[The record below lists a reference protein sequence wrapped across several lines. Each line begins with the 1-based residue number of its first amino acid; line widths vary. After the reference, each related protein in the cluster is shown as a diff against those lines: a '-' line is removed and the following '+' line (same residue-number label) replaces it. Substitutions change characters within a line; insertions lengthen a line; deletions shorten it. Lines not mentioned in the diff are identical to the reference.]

1 MSPHGSEARPGRE
14 GRRPRPNRPRR
25 QARTRTLLLPQI
37 FGAAV
42 ERSATADAVRFGGE
56 SLTYAELDAR
66 SSKLGRLLIQRGIGP
81 EDRVAL
87 AVPRSFESVVAVWA
101 VAKSG
106 AAFVPVDPKYPVD
119 RVRYMVEDS
128 RAVLGLTVGGV
139 VENLP
144 STVDWLVLDAPD
156 VLGSLEDVPDR
167 AVTYDERVRTLRAD
181 HPAWIIYTSGSTGKP
196 KGVVVTHAGFETFLP
211 ELTDRMQLTPEARVS
226 QFASPSFDAS
236 MLEVLM
242 AAATGSCL
250 VVVPPEVY
258 GGDEL
263 EALLAAE
270 RVSHSFFTPS
280 VLTSLDPQRLPDLTV
295 LGVGGEGFSSELVDR
310 WGAGRRFV
318 NAYGPTESTI
328 ATNLQSLEVGEGAPI
343 GLPLRG
349 IRAYVL
355 DERLSP
361 VADGSVGELYVAGG
375 QVARGYHERPSLTA
389 SRFVANPFLTEDDA
403 GRALF
408 GRVYRT
414 GDLARRSAD
423 GTLTIVG
430 RSDFQVKIR
439 GFRIEL
445 GEVDAVLAGIPGVS
459 FAVTLTLTRPG
470 PGEDDVLVSYVQPVA
485 DTTIDPDHL
494 LDAARKALPRHMVP
508 ATIVV
513 LDSIPL
519 TPNGKLDR
527 EALPEPVFEVREFR
541 APSTPAEETVAG
553 VFAEVLGVD
562 RVGADDDFF
571 DLGGNSLMATRVAAR
586 IGSATNTTVPVRML
600 FEASTVSGLAALLDE
615 QSGMGT
621 RIPLAP
627 VPRPERIPLSLAQQR
642 IWFLSRFDSASP
654 VNNIPLPVRLPA
666 DLCPDALAA
675 ALRDVLARHEVLR
688 TVFPEQDGVGWQ
700 QVLDIDEVDLQLTV
714 DAVTEEEV
722 HARLVRAASTGFDVT
737 TDIPIRV
744 ELLRLPDGEHVLV
757 LVLHHIAADG
767 SSLAPF
773 VRDLLTAYTARSA
786 GSAPEWS
793 ELPVQYAD
801 YTLWQRTVLGDES
814 DPTSLIASQVG
825 YWRTTLDGLPE
836 QIALPF
842 DRPRPQTP
850 SYRGAVHRSVLDGD
864 VHAALAELARKHGVS
879 LFMLVHALY
888 AVTVWRLSG
897 EQDVVVGSPIAGR
910 GEEALDDL
918 VGMFV
923 NTLVLRSRIDPN
935 TPFTEFLQQVQHVDL
950 EAFENADVPFE
961 RLVEVLDPA
970 RATDRHPLF
979 QVALFFQNFAEPN
992 AASGVDA
999 VDAGFVVSKFDLQL
1013 NIVSQGNG
1021 DAPLDVSWQYAVDLF
1036 EHGTVEA
1043 FARRF
1048 ETVLRSA
1055 LGDPEQAIGDLEFM
1069 EGHERRAILSDWNA
1083 TDADGVGGGLLLDE
1097 FFEQVRRSPDAPAVV
1112 FEGESLTYGEFASR
1126 VNRFARNL
1134 ISLGV
1139 GPESRVV
1146 LALGRS
1152 LDLVV
1157 AMYAVVAAGG
1167 AYVPI
1172 DPEHPVER
1180 NRYIL
1185 ETADPVLVLSRAS
1198 DTAAVSSEWSAR
1210 TLLVDELD
1218 LSGVP
1223 SGPLA
1228 DAERIAPVRPGNTAY
1243 VIFTSGSTGRPKG
1256 VAVPHEAIANQMTW
1270 MQHEYRLTPEDVYL
1284 QKTATTFDVSL
1295 WGYFL
1300 PLRVGATLVVTTPDG
1315 HRDPAYLIRLVE
1327 THTVTMTDFVPS
1339 MLSVFAQAVPAG
1351 ALGTVRDVFVIGEA
1365 LPVQSVRE
1373 MRRVG
1378 DARVHNLYGPTEAAV
1393 SFTYADVTEVDAG
1406 VSASIG
1412 VPQWNCRVYVLDSRL
1427 NPTVPGAPGELYL
1440 AGVQLARG
1448 YLNRPDLSAD
1458 RFVAN
1463 PFGAPGE
1470 RMYRTG
1476 DLVRWAAGGT
1486 LEYIGRTDFQVKFRG
1501 QRIELG
1507 EIEAAVVAHPAV
1519 SQVAVEVVSS
1529 PVGDRLVAYVV
1540 FGSGVSVPVEELIE
1554 AIGASLPRYMVPE
1567 QFVVLDEFPLNA
1579 SGKLD
1584 RKSLPAPEFE
1594 TREFRAPS
1602 TPLEE
1607 SVADVFAEVLG
1618 VDRVGADDD
1627 FFARGGNSLLVVR
1640 LVSILERVLEVRIPV
1655 ADLFRTSDVAGL
1667 AAEIERRRTISALAG
1682 SPEGFDSVELGNS
1695 DMFGVLL
1702 PLRKGIPDRSSLFC
1716 IHPIQGLSWSYAGL
1730 APRVDSGVG
1739 IYGLQSPGAAEPDFR
1754 ADSVQQLAKRYVEEI
1769 KQVQASGP
1777 YNLVGWSFGGM
1788 IAHEIAVQLQERGDE
1803 VDSLFLMDSFLRVN
1817 EEEVI
1822 RGLGKDFGI
1831 PVSEVH
1837 LFDDES
1843 EEIRKLH
1850 RRVVEFGGASLAP
1863 SLQQLRGLISAAVDV
1878 PRLINAHHPRV
1889 FSGNIMYFAAKEQ
1902 GADADGA
1909 LQWKPYVDGAVEVVP
1924 VAFSHGELGTP
1935 QALRVVG
1942 DIVNDVLQRGGRD
1955 VCCDGV

>member
-1 MSPHGSEARPGRE
+1 
-14 GRRPRPNRPRR
+14 
-25 QARTRTLLLPQI
+25 LLLPQI

-42 ERSATADAVRFGGE
+42 ERSAPAVAVRFGGE

-66 SSKLGRLLIQRGIGP
+66 SSKLARLLIKRGIGP

-87 AVPRSFESVVAVWA
+87 AIPRSFESVVAVWA

-128 RAVLGLTVGGV
+128 RVVLGLTVGGV

-156 VLGSLEDVPDR
+156 IHSSFEGVPDR
-167 AVTYDERVRTLRAD
+167 AVTYDERVRILRAD

-196 KGVVVTHAGFETFLP
+196 KGVVVTHSGFETFLP
-211 ELTDRMQLTPEARVS
+211 ELVDRMQLTPEARVS

-236 MLEVLM
+236 MLEILM
-242 AAATGSCL
+242 AAASGSCL

-270 RVSHSFFTPS
+270 RVSHAFFTPS
-280 VLTSLDPQRLPDLTV
+280 VLTSLNPQRLPDLTV

-310 WGAGRRFV
+310 WGAVRRFV
-318 NAYGPTESTI
+318 NAYGPTEATI
-328 ATNLQSLEVGEGAPI
+328 TTNLQPLEAGEGTPI
-343 GLPLRG
+343 GIPLRG

-389 SRFVANPFLTEDDA
+389 SRFVANPFLAEDDA

-408 GRVYRT
+408 GRLYRT

-423 GTLTIVG
+423 GTLMIVG

-445 GEVDAVLAGIPGVS
+445 GEIDAVLAGIPGVS
-459 FAVTLTLTRPG
+459 FAVTLTHPG
-470 PGEDDVLVSYVQPVA
+470 PGEDDALVSYVQSAPG
-485 DTTIDPDHL
+485 TSLDPDEL

-527 EALPEPVFEVREFR
+527 DALPEPVFEVREFR
-541 APSTPAEETVAG
+541 APSTAAEEVVAG
-553 VFAEVLGVD
+553 VFAEILGVD
-562 RVGADDDFF
+562 LVGADDDFF
-571 DLGGNSLMATRVAAR
+571 DLGGNSLIATRVAAR
-586 IGSATNTTVPVRML
+586 IGAATNTAVPVRML
-600 FEASTVSGLAALLDE
+600 FEKSTVAGLAAMLDE
-615 QSGMGT
+615 QSETGT

-627 VPRPERIPLSLAQQR
+627 VLRPERIPLSLAQQR

-654 VNNIPLPVRLPA
+654 VNNIPLPVRLPS
-666 DLCPDALAA
+666 DLRPDVLAA
-675 ALRDVLARHEVLR
+675 ALRDVLTRHEVLR

-700 QVLDIDEVDLQLTV
+700 QVLDIDEVDLRLAV
-714 DAVTEEEV
+714 DTVTEEEM
-722 HARLVRAASTGFDVT
+722 HARMARAASTGFDVT
-737 TDIPIRV
+737 TDIPIRI
-744 ELLRLPDGEHVLV
+744 ELLRLLDGEYVLV

-773 VRDLLTAYTARSA
+773 MRDLFAAYTARSD
-786 GSAPEWS
+786 GSAPDWS

-814 DPTSLIASQVG
+814 DPTSLITLQVG
-825 YWRTTLDGLPE
+825 YWRTALNGLPE

-850 SYRGAVHRSVLDGD
+850 SYRGAVHRSVLGGD
-864 VHAALAELARKHGVS
+864 VHAALTELARKQGVS
-879 LFMLVHALY
+879 LFMMMHALY
-888 AVTVWRLSG
+888 AITLWRLSG

-923 NTLVLRSRIDPN
+923 NTLVLRTRIDPN

-961 RLVEVLDPA
+961 RLVEILDPA

-992 AASGVDA
+992 AVSDVDA
-999 VDAGFVVSKFDLQL
+999 VDAGFVVSRFDLQL
-1013 NIVSQGNG
+1013 NIASQGHD
-1021 DAPLDVSWQYAVDLF
+1021 DAPLDISWQYSVDLF
-1036 EHGTVEA
+1036 DHETVEA
-1043 FARRF
+1043 FAQRF

-1055 LGDPEQAIGDLEFM
+1055 IGDPEQAIGDLEFM
-1069 EGHERRAILSDWNA
+1069 EDRERCTILRDWNA
-1083 TDADGVGGGLLLDE
+1083 TDADNVGSGLLLDE
-1097 FFEQVRRSPDAPAVV
+1097 FFGQVLRSPDAPAVV
-1112 FEGESLTYGEFASR
+1112 FEGESLSYGEFASR
-1126 VNRFARNL
+1126 VNRLARHL
-1134 ISLGV
+1134 LSLGV

-1172 DPEHPVER
+1172 DPEHPFER
-1180 NRYIL
+1180 NGHIL
-1185 ETADPVLVLSRAS
+1185 DTADPVLVVTTERDGFSVPGEKSVPSLVL
-1198 DTAAVSSEWSAR
+1198 DTV
-1210 TLLVDELD
+1210 D
-1218 LSGVP
+1218 LSDVSTDP
-1223 SGPLA
+1223 IT
-1228 DAERIAPVRPGNTAY
+1228 DAERIAELRPGNTAY

-1256 VAVPHEAIANQMTW
+1256 VAVPHEAIANQMAW
-1270 MQHEYRLTPEDVYL
+1270 MQHEYRLMPEDVYL

-1315 HRDPAYLIRLVE
+1315 HRDPTYLTRLVE
-1327 THTVTMTDFVPS
+1327 AHAVTVTDFVPS
-1339 MLSVFAQAVPAG
+1339 MLSMFAQAVPPG
-1351 ALGTVRDVFVIGEA
+1351 ALETVRDVFVIGEA
-1365 LPVQSVRE
+1365 LPVQTVRQL
-1373 MRRVG
+1373 RRLG
-1378 DARVHNLYGPTEAAV
+1378 RTRVHNLYGPTEAAV
-1393 SFTYADVTEVDAG
+1393 SFTYADVTGIDAG
-1406 VSASIG
+1406 ASASIG

-1463 PFGAPGE
+1463 PFGVPGE

-1476 DLVRWAAGGT
+1476 DLVRWSADGT

-1519 SQVAVEVVSS
+1519 SQAAVEVVSS

-1540 FGSGVSVPVEELIE
+1540 FGSGDSVPVEELTE
-1554 AIGASLPRYMVPE
+1554 TVGASLPRYMVPE
-1567 QFVVLDEFPLNA
+1567 QFVVLEEFPLNA

-1584 RKSLPAPEFE
+1584 RKVLPAPKFE

-1602 TPLEE
+1602 TRLEE
-1607 SVADVFAEVLG
+1607 AVADVFAEVLG
-1618 VDRVGADDD
+1618 VERVGADDD

-1640 LVSILERVLEVRIPV
+1640 LVSVLERMLAVRIPV
-1655 ADLFRTSDVAGL
+1655 AVLFRTSDVAGL
-1667 AAEIERRRTISALAG
+1667 AAEIDRRRTVSAFVG
-1682 SPEGFDSVELGNS
+1682 SSEGFGSVELGDA

-1702 PLRKGIPDRSSLFC
+1702 PLRRGLPDRPSLFC
-1716 IHPIQGLSWSYAGL
+1716 IHPIQGLSWNYAGL
-1730 APRVDSGVG
+1730 VPRVDSGIG
-1739 IYGLQSPGAAEPDFR
+1739 IYGLQSPRAAEHDFR
-1754 ADSVQQLAKRYVEEI
+1754 AGSVRQLAIRYVEEI

-1777 YNLVGWSFGGM
+1777 YNLVVWSFGGM

-1803 VDSLFLMDSFLRVN
+1803 VASLFLMDSFLRVD
-1817 EEEVI
+1817 EEEVVL
-1822 RGLGKDFGI
+1822 GLSEDFGI
-1831 PVSEVH
+1831 PVSEMQ

-1843 EEIRKLH
+1843 EEVRNFH
-1850 RRVVEFGGASLAP
+1850 RRITEFVGESLAP
-1863 SLQQLRGLISAAVDV
+1863 SLRQLRGLVSAALDV
-1878 PRLINAHHPRV
+1878 PRLINAHQPRV
-1889 FSGNIMYFAAKEQ
+1889 FSGNVVYFAAKEQ
-1902 GADADGA
+1902 GVDADGA
-1909 LQWKPYVDGAVEVVP
+1909 LQWTSYVGGAMEVVR
-1924 VAFSHGELGTP
+1924 VAFSHGDLGTP
-1935 QALRVVG
+1935 QALGVVG
-1942 DIVNDVLQRGGRD
+1942 DVVNSVLRRGGLEVRSESI
-1955 VCCDGV
+1955 